1 MRYPKLLVV
10 WLVIMAIQGCASK
23 KTDIPVKLINPGDI
37 TNPQQFVTE
46 RIQAGTD
53 KPDIDL
59 SEQGLPNPGQE
70 SESSLPAV
78 NAPVP
83 QPTDPLKVTIFS
95 QSGHML
101 TAWSRATNAYL
112 WAYYPWDAETFSD
125 LRHWIV
131 ERGSRS
137 GTLQL
142 RNVDTDECLNAI
154 AGSTKFSP
162 GRYSHAACNGPT
174 SDVELEPVE
183 GGGFLLRSVFTN
195 LCMAVSSN
203 TASGGFAYYV
213 LQSSCPS
220 KGELPPFASQVWYF
234 ASSMDPSLASI
245 AKAEIRTAPVLPVDP
260 DIPPKGSSSD
270 RDKMKENSQGD
281 TE

>member
-1 MRYPKLLVV
+1 MRYPKLLAV
-10 WLVIMAIQGCASK
+10 WLVMMAIQGCGSK
-23 KTDIPVKLINPGDI
+23 KTDVPVKLINPATI
-37 TNPQQFVTE
+37 TNPQQFVTK
-46 RIQAGTD
+46 RVQVGTD

-59 SEQGLPNPGQE
+59 SESGLPKPGQE
-70 SESSLPAV
+70 SGASPAV
-78 NAPVP
+78 NAPIP
-83 QPTDPLKVTIFS
+83 QPTDPLKVTIFN
-95 QSGHML
+95 QSGQML
-101 TAWSRATNAYL
+101 TAWSRTTNAYL
-112 WAYYPWDAETFSD
+112 WSYYPWDAETFGD

-131 ERGSRS
+131 ERGSQP

-154 AGSTKFSP
+154 AGSLRFSP
-162 GRYSHAACNGPT
+162 GRYSHATCNGPR

-195 LCMAVSSN
+195 LCMVISSD
-203 TASGGFAYYV
+203 TGPGGFAYYV
-213 LQSSCPS
+213 LQSNCPK
-220 KGELPPFASQVWYF
+220 KGELTPFTSQVWYF

-260 DIPPKGSSSD
+260 DIPPDGSSSAQ
-270 RDKMKENSQGD
+270 DKMKDDSKGD